1 MYKDIDTCNCFFNW
15 QYWGDEA
22 KLMVLR
28 SGRIAA
34 RRRHSCY
41 SADKRHKQ
49 RLETMPDGGGN
60 RQRGGYR
67 WSIVRVDHFNSATLF
82 TVAPH

>member
-1 MYKDIDTCNCFFNW
+1 LYLLFNW
-15 QYWGDEA
+15 QYCWRGEV

-34 RRRHSCY
+34 RRRQSYHSV
-41 SADKRHKQ
+41 DKRHKQ
-49 RLETMPDGGGN
+49 RLETMLDNGGI
-60 RQRGGYR
+60 RQRRGGYR

-82 TVAPH
+82 AVAPH

>member
-1 MYKDIDTCNCFFNW
+1 M
-15 QYWGDEA
+15 

-34 RRRHSCY
+34 RRRQSCD

-49 RLETMPDGGGN
+49 RLETMLDNGGI
-60 RQRGGYR
+60 RQRKGGYR

>member
-1 MYKDIDTCNCFFNW
+1 M
-15 QYWGDEA
+15 
-22 KLMVLR
+22 LMLR

-34 RRRHSCY
+34 RRRQSCY

-49 RLETMPDGGGN
+49 GLETMLDNGGIKQ
-60 RQRGGYR
+60 RRGGYG

-82 TVAPH
+82 AVAPH